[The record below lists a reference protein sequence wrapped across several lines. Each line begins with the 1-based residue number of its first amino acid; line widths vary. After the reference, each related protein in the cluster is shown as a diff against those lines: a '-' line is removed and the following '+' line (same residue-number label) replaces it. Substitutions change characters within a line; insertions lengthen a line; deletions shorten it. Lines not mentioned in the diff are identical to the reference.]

1 MTIEKMLDLLQRHFR
16 ECSQGEHERRLV
28 NRSEEAPYKDVR
40 SLVRGLQ
47 VIEALSELGWAKIG
61 DLSAAARI
69 ERSSTYRLV
78 NTLIQLGYVSRR
90 TEDGAVALTPKF
102 AYLADALKDD
112 DIVTQFAWPPLF
124 DLSKD
129 VLWPCDFASFVGGKV
144 LIRLTTH
151 KISPMSVHRAMIG
164 KERFLVRSALG
175 MAILSAMDD
184 DELEASL
191 EIVEK
196 LGGANSEDVR
206 NRERVRTM
214 VEAVRKRGYASS
226 TGQSEGKIS
235 AIALPVR
242 GPSAQVAGAVNIVF
256 FRSVMTTEQAAE
268 RYLDKLQLCV
278 RQVERSLADFTERK
292 SVASSEP

>member
-1 MTIEKMLDLLQRHFR
+1 MKT
-16 ECSQGEHERRLV
+16 
-28 NRSEEAPYKDVR
+28 SEEAPYKDVR

-47 VIEALSELGWAKIG
+47 VIEALSELGWAKMG
-61 DLSAAARI
+61 DLSAAANI

-124 DLSKD
+124 ELSKD

-151 KISPMSVHRAMIG
+151 KISPMSVHRAMVG

-175 MAILSAMDD
+175 LAILSAMDG

-191 EIVEK
+191 AIVEK
-196 LGGANSEDVR
+196 MGGTNAEDVR
-206 NRERVRTM
+206 NRERIHSLIATVR
-214 VEAVRKRGYASS
+214 ERGYASS

-235 AIALPVR
+235 AIALPVS
-242 GPSAQVAGAVNIVF
+242 GPNGHVAGAVNIVF

-268 RYLDKLQLCV
+268 RYLDKLQICV
-278 RQVERSLADFTERK
+278 HQVEQSLADFTERK
-292 SVASSEP
+292 SVPSA